1 MYLCLI
7 IKRSEKTKYDCLSW
21 WKEFVIRCAIGSK
34 AKHRRSHVSW
44 RCLDVVVYNG
54 SAAVIACERA
64 RQCVV
69 VHGRLQWQRH
79 EMSSVGVSGRQSQ
92 GLEFARVATQENDWK
107 GRQSWQDTNPDPAE
121 HKQVAFA
128 CCCCYSTLIWL
139 IFISR
144 CNAQACLLV
153 DIQIQDEKHRSLKPI
168 TPMYDPAGSHVRCL
182 FSLYNI
188 RSYSMYAQY

>member
-1 MYLCLI
+1 LGFVYVHNYTEKNQSKVLKPMYLCLI

-79 EMSSVGVSGRQSQ
+79 EMSSVGVSGRP
-92 GLEFARVATQENDWK
+92 GIL
-107 GRQSWQDTNPDPAE
+107 GP
-121 HKQVAFA
+121 
-128 CCCCYSTLIWL
+128 
-139 IFISR
+139 
-144 CNAQACLLV
+144 
-153 DIQIQDEKHRSLKPI
+153 
-168 TPMYDPAGSHVRCL
+168 
-182 FSLYNI
+182 
-188 RSYSMYAQY
+188 